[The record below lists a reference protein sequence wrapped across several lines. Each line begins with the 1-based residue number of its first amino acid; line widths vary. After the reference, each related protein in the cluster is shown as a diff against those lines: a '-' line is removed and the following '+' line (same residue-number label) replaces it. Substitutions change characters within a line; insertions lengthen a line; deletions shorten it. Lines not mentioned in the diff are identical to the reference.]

1 MFKSIRRHNVEVA
14 PNLHNAQEAAQTR
27 ISIQEI
33 KISKSIACVF
43 AGFFLCWI
51 PMWSLSLLNRFYPTP
66 VSRVVPL
73 LVIFFV
79 FLSSSINPLIYAATN
94 NGFRQEFRKM
104 LSCRRQR
111 RQIVPRQ
118 KRAGTI
124 VENIELHEHADVCRN
139 VTYMAILK
147 MSANGSI
154 L

>member
-1 MFKSIRRHNVEVA
+1 MEVA
-14 PNLHNAQEAAQTR
+14 PNLHNTQEAAQTR

-33 KISKSIACVF
+33 KISKSIAFVF

-51 PMWSLSLLNRFYPTP
+51 PMWSLSLSNRFYPTP
-66 VSRVVPL
+66 VPRVVPL
-73 LVIFFV
+73 LVTFFV

-104 LSCRRQR
+104 LFCRRQR

-124 VENIELHEHADVCRN
+124 VENIELQEHADVSRN
-139 VTYMAILK
+139 VTYMTILK